1 MRHIERSGL
10 FKRQLI
16 LFAQDYKNRAGL
28 ETAENFLDA
37 VQNAIDFI
45 ANKPLACAV
54 YQEAS
59 QHDALKGFEFR
70 KWSRSWEKC
79 IYQFG
84 AALAKSLRLWA

>member
-70 KWSRSWEKC
+70 KWSLSGFPHSVF
-79 IYQFG
+79 QDG
-84 AALAKSLRLWA
+84 